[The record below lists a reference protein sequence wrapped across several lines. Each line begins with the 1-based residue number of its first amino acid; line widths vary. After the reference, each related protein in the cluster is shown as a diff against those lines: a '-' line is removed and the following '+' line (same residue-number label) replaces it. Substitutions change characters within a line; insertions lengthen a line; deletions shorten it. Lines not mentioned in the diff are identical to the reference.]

1 MTDKERRSFFR
12 VNSELALSY
21 QPTDAYSVEHEKAE
35 DQFENDA
42 AALSVFS
49 ELQRLNHEA
58 STLLSGISEKSR
70 QLADYLAI
78 QNKKIDVLAHS
89 FLSSDYMAKEVQPAH
104 VNLSEGGLAF
114 NSSKALYKGSYL
126 ALRMMFIESYTV
138 VVCYAR
144 VIRCEEKAPDSYQIA
159 LKFTGLH
166 ELQQQILSKN
176 IFQAQLRSR
185 RRQEQQQQIKT
196 NKTTNDEGKEP

>member
-1 MTDKERRSFFR
+1 MAETERRSFFR

-21 QPTDAYSVEHEKAE
+21 QLTDAYSVENEKPE
-35 DQFENDA
+35 DQFSADA

-58 STLLSGISEKSR
+58 STLLSGIGEKSR

-89 FLSSDYMAKEVQPAH
+89 LLSSDYMAKEVKPTH

-114 NSSKALYKGSYL
+114 ISSKALYKGSYL
-126 ALRMMFIESYTV
+126 ALRMVFVETYTV
-138 VVCYAR
+138 VVCFAR
-144 VIRCEEKAPDSYQIA
+144 VIRCEEKEPDSYQVA
-159 LKFTGLH
+159 LKFIGLH
-166 ELQQQILSKN
+166 EVQQQTLSKN
-176 IFQAQLRSR
+176 IFQAQLRSKKR
-185 RRQEQQQQIKT
+185 KEQQQKT
-196 NKTTNDEGKEP
+196 DKKVEQK